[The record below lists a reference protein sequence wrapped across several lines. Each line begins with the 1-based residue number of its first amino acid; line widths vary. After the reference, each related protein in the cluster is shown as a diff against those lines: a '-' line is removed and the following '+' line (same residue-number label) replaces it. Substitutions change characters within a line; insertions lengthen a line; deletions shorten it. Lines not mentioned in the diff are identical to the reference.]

1 MPKYEADVRFTVY
14 DIDAKDM
21 AEASEKINNLIT
33 QLSEV
38 ETELGWEDV
47 FWSDILSEQE

>member
-1 MPKYEADVRFTVY
+1 MPKYQADVRFTVY
-14 DIDAKDM
+14 DIEAKDM
-21 AEASEKINNLIT
+21 AEASEKINNLID
-33 QLSEV
+33 QLGSV